1 MEKGKTKGDAWTYT
15 FKPPS
20 APSGLPSSAEAPL
33 RLHMHHILGKN
44 ITCAHGGCM
53 GTTKCEGYT
62 YTSADTRLHYCNTKP
77 RSQVLVEPG
86 YKAPTSPRTAVQW
99 IERCQPTHV
108 GADSAGNCSNSS
120 LSIYSQLGGCPVH
133 IRNCP
138 VHTHAKTMTHYSSWP
153 PKTDLSDSIV

>member
-1 MEKGKTKGDAWTYT
+1 MEKGKIKGNAWTYT

-53 GTTKCEGYT
+53 GTTKREGYT

-86 YKAPTSPRTAVQW
+86 YKAPTTQELQYSELEDVSP
-99 IERCQPTHV
+99 HV
-108 GADSAGNCSNSS
+108 GAHSAGNWS

-133 IRNCP
+133 
-138 VHTHAKTMTHYSSWP
+138 THAKTMTHYNSWP
-153 PKTDLSDSIV
+153 PKTYLSDSIV

>member
-1 MEKGKTKGDAWTYT
+1 MHEHTLSSLLLLLQVCPAVLKHPCAYICTIYLVRILHVHMGAAWGPQNVRDIHTQVQIPDST
-15 FKPPS
+15 TVTLS
-20 APSGLPSSAEAPL
+20 LAPRCLQN
-33 RLHMHHILGKN
+33 LG
-44 ITCAHGGCM
+44 
-53 GTTKCEGYT
+53 
-62 YTSADTRLHYCNTKP
+62 TRL
-77 RSQVLVEPG
+77 LL
-86 YKAPTSPRTAVQW
+86 ASPRTAVQW
-99 IERCQPTHV
+99 IGRCQPTHV